1 MRQLKHRIAKMG
13 EDDPA
18 QYIEIDVLVE
28 AGDWLGYM
36 PSAQDIGLSAAAASL
51 SDVGVKTSSGQEVEL
66 SILLTDNTTIAE
78 LNGQW
83 RGKSGPTNV
92 LSFSTEPNAHM
103 PGSSP
108 IGAPVLL
115 GDVAIAFETLMAEA
129 HATGVAP
136 EDHLRHLV
144 VHGVLHLCGYDHE
157 NDADADRMES
167 REIDILETLGV
178 SNPYAAAELRP
189 EAAK

>member
-1 MRQLKHRIAKMG
+1 MG
-13 EDDPA
+13 EDNPA

-28 AGDWLGYM
+28 AGDWLGCM
-36 PSAQDIGLSAAAASL
+36 PSAQDIGLTAAAASL

-108 IGAPVLL
+108 TGAPVML

-129 HATGVAP
+129 HAIGVAP

>member
-1 MRQLKHRIAKMG
+1 MG

-28 AGDWLGYM
+28 AGDWLGCM
-36 PSAQDIGLSAAAASL
+36 PSAQDIGLTAAAASL

-92 LSFSTEPNAHM
+92 LSFST
-103 PGSSP
+103 
-108 IGAPVLL
+108 
-115 GDVAIAFETLMAEA
+115 
-129 HATGVAP
+129 
-136 EDHLRHLV
+136 
-144 VHGVLHLCGYDHE
+144 
-157 NDADADRMES
+157 
-167 REIDILETLGV
+167 
-178 SNPYAAAELRP
+178 
-189 EAAK
+189 